1 MYTHY
6 LIHLCLLKFDVSSSR
21 FPEGAGPKCL
31 DRMQFFFFVGFSMQ
45 YLILVLSVQEA
56 EVSHDQPQPCQLLS

>member
-6 LIHLCLLKFDVSSSR
+6 LIHLCLLKFDVSLSH
-21 FPEGAGPKCL
+21 FPESAGPKCL

-56 EVSHDQPQPCQLLS
+56 EVRQKFPYFPTSH